1 MCAVW
6 WVDRWKNPLAFFRSL
21 HKQCVHFLTQRWFI
35 CAWSSVQFI
44 FLSFTFV
51 NKRFANISGSVVGQ
65 APANECSLAYAE
77 MKFGT
82 LRGPAFV
89 PHLLLKLLWIAH
101 IQILSLFIWDF
112 RTGLYLNIF
121 HFISLCVGCMSA
133 YLIFWIQSSGRTT
146 LDYIRAVFGS
156 FILILVLWVLACILL
171 G

>member
-6 WVDRWKNPLAFFRSL
+6 WVDTWKNPLVFFRSL
-21 HKQCVHFLTQRWFI
+21 HKQCVHFLTQRLFI

-65 APANECSLAYAE
+65 APANECSLDYAE
-77 MKFGT
+77 MKFGA

-101 IQILSLFIWDF
+101 IQILPFSYGIFVLDY
-112 RTGLYLNIF
+112 RYLNIF
-121 HFISLCVGCMSA
+121 HFISLWVGCMSA
-133 YLIFWIQSSGRTT
+133 YLIFCIQSSGRTT
-146 LDYIRAVFGS
+146 LNYIRAVFIS
-156 FILILVLWVLACILL
+156 FILVTHIYLQSLREF
-171 G
+171 